1 MKPKG
6 GMEREAG
13 PPPTRREEV
22 SEELHGVRISDP
34 FRWLEGSA
42 DPEVLDWTAAQNR
55 HTAALLGGR
64 PGRERTRSRLA
75 TLLAIGVQGRPVERG
90 GRYFHMRRE
99 GADQNQPILYVR
111 EGVGGTDRAL
121 VDPNRLRED
130 GTAAIDWWFPSVDGR
145 LLACGVSEGGDEKST
160 LRVYEVET
168 GRPLP
173 DVIPRTRYCSLAW
186 LPDGSGFLYTRY
198 PAPGEVEPAMEDYN
212 RHLFR
217 HRLGEDPTGDRK
229 LFGEGRDMEEMLEID
244 LSPDGRHLVVMAFE
258 GWTRSDLFVI
268 ELADP
273 SAPCRPIAEGIDA
286 IFRGEVIAG
295 VLYLLTN
302 WQAPRYRLLAVDL
315 NRPEPSAWREIIPEG
330 EGVLEQAVIAR
341 SGIVAHTMRDASSSL
356 SLHRPDGAP
365 DRGIELPQLGTI
377 DGLSGR
383 HDSDELF
390 FGFSSTTIPP
400 TVHRLD
406 VRTGATSVWER
417 VEVDL
422 DLGAYEVRQVFYRS
436 KDGTRVPMIVAHRR
450 DLLLDGSN
458 PTLLYGYG
466 GFNVSLTPVFSR
478 ALTLWLERGGVY
490 AQASLRGGREYG
502 EEWHRSGMRSHKQ
515 NVFDDFIAAAEWL
528 VGERYTRP
536 ERLAIRGGSN
546 GGLLAGAVITQRP
559 DLFRAA
565 IISVPLLDMIRYHRF
580 LIARLWIP
588 EIGSAE
594 SPVEF
599 HWLRA
604 YSPYH
609 RVEDGVSYPAVLLTT
624 AAGDSRVDPMH
635 ARKMAAR
642 LQEATASGHPV
653 LLRVGTRA
661 GHGAGKPLS
670 KLIEE
675 STDDWTFLF
684 WQLGMEEAP

>member
-217 HRLGEDPTGDRK
+217 HRLGEDPTGDR
-229 LFGEGRDMEEMLEID
+229 
-244 LSPDGRHLVVMAFE
+244 
-258 GWTRSDLFVI
+258 
-268 ELADP
+268 
-273 SAPCRPIAEGIDA
+273 
-286 IFRGEVIAG
+286 
-295 VLYLLTN
+295 
-302 WQAPRYRLLAVDL
+302 
-315 NRPEPSAWREIIPEG
+315 
-330 EGVLEQAVIAR
+330 
-341 SGIVAHTMRDASSSL
+341 
-356 SLHRPDGAP
+356 
-365 DRGIELPQLGTI
+365 
-377 DGLSGR
+377 
-383 HDSDELF
+383 
-390 FGFSSTTIPP
+390 
-400 TVHRLD
+400 
-406 VRTGATSVWER
+406 
-417 VEVDL
+417 
-422 DLGAYEVRQVFYRS
+422 
-436 KDGTRVPMIVAHRR
+436 
-450 DLLLDGSN
+450 
-458 PTLLYGYG
+458 
-466 GFNVSLTPVFSR
+466 
-478 ALTLWLERGGVY
+478 
-490 AQASLRGGREYG
+490 
-502 EEWHRSGMRSHKQ
+502 
-515 NVFDDFIAAAEWL
+515 
-528 VGERYTRP
+528 
-536 ERLAIRGGSN
+536 
-546 GGLLAGAVITQRP
+546 
-559 DLFRAA
+559 
-565 IISVPLLDMIRYHRF
+565 
-580 LIARLWIP
+580 
-588 EIGSAE
+588 
-594 SPVEF
+594 
-599 HWLRA
+599 
-604 YSPYH
+604 
-609 RVEDGVSYPAVLLTT
+609 
-624 AAGDSRVDPMH
+624 
-635 ARKMAAR
+635 
-642 LQEATASGHPV
+642 
-653 LLRVGTRA
+653 
-661 GHGAGKPLS
+661 
-670 KLIEE
+670 
-675 STDDWTFLF
+675 
-684 WQLGMEEAP
+684 